1 MVISMDQVKE
11 LRELTGIS
19 VMQCRKAL
27 EEAGGDKEKALIIL
41 RKTGVYAAQKK
52 SDRTLGSGVVQ
63 SYIHSNGAIGSL
75 VELACET
82 DFVSK
87 NPEFKTL
94 AYEIAMQVAASKPEF
109 VKTTDIPV
117 DAREKAKEVFKKD
130 IEGKPAAMKE
140 KILEGKLAAFFNERV
155 LLNQPYIKNPEITV
169 EALIQAGI
177 QKFGEKIEVIRFV
190 RFAL

>member
-41 RKTGVYAAQKK
+41 RKKGGDAAQKK